1 MLSKKK
7 KIIVI
12 VSMVALLVVAG
23 GLNIFLNVYNNKNS
37 TDPVNGGNTT
47 YASFFD
53 TYRVDR
59 QTTRDQTVLYLDAI
73 INNEASSAEAVAN
86 AETSKLEL
94 TANMEVEL
102 VLEGLIKSFGF
113 EDAVVTNSTESVN
126 IIIKAKEITSEQAA
140 QILDAVVT
148 ETQKEATN
156 VRIIPVE

>member
-23 GLNIFLNVYNNKNS
+23 GLNIFLSLYNKGGD
-37 TDPVNGGNTT
+37 DPVNGGTT
-47 YASFFD
+47 TQASFFD

-59 QTTRDQTVLYLDAI
+59 QTTRDQTILYLDAI
-73 INNEASSAEAVAN
+73 INNEASSEDAIAN
-86 AETSKLEL
+86 AEASKLEA
-94 TANMEVEL
+94 TTNMEVEL
-102 VLEGLIKSFGF
+102 VLEGLIKSLGF

-126 IIIKAKEITSEQAA
+126 IIIKSKEITSEQAA
-140 QILDAVVT
+140 QILDVVVT
-148 ETQKEATN
+148 ETQKDAIN

>member
-23 GLNIFLNVYNNKNS
+23 GLNIFLNLYNNKKDS
-37 TDPVNGGNTT
+37 DPVGGNS
-47 YASFFD
+47 YASFFE

-86 AETSKLEL
+86 AENSKLEL

-113 EDAVVTNSTESVN
+113 EDAVVTNTTDSVN
-126 IIIKAKEITSEQAA
+126 IIIKSKEITSEQAA

-148 ETQKEATN
+148 ETQKEPTN